1 MLSFYSFSTIHFL
14 NGQEKMEQHIKK
26 VISSRC
32 KAKVERGVSHME
44 QFVFNISCCTYVSIF
59 FFLNVEKKM
68 IVKIG
73 CYEHNHNNYSHVTVS
88 YLGVN
93 QSYCGKCNNFPPSPR
108 ELIHLYPS

>member
-44 QFVFNISCCTYVSIF
+44 QFVFNISCCTYPS
-59 FFLNVEKKM
+59 FFLE
-68 IVKIG
+68 
-73 CYEHNHNNYSHVTVS
+73 
-88 YLGVN
+88 
-93 QSYCGKCNNFPPSPR
+93 CGKENGFENR
-108 ELIHLYPS
+108 LLKT